1 MKTKLTLIVVIF
13 FCIAI
18 DSNAD
23 QLSITRQMALI
34 LANENDHE
42 QSAIEFRRLAAF
54 VTEKNIKA
62 AYYYAAAYEYWKSEK
77 YYLSQKMLDNCETVS
92 FDLTPY
98 VRLLRAECSI
108 AQKQFEES
116 LFYLEGIC
124 LNEMDQRFQDTIRT
138 RLTHAHIILKQ
149 YENARNIIDSLHCQK
164 HEAIDAFNH
173 YINGKDKKA
182 WVGGFLGL
190 IPGLGYAYSKEYA
203 NALRSLIMNSLFIY
217 GQIDCARNEQ
227 WGFFAV
233 ISFFELTWYSGSIY
247 GGIDAAHRYNNNRL
261 KDFLEVIYNNNELI
275 LNYKRLPS
283 ISFQYNC
290 KIDQQ

>member
-1 MKTKLTLIVVIF
+1 MKTKLTLIVAILF
-13 FCIAI
+13 FNAVC
-18 DSNAD
+18 SNAD

-54 VTEKNIKA
+54 VSENNIKA

-77 YYLSQKMLDNCETVS
+77 YYLSQKMLDNCETAS

-108 AQKQFEES
+108 AQKQFKES
-116 LFYLEGIC
+116 LFYLEGIS
-124 LNEMDQRFQDTIRT
+124 LNEQNQEFQDIIRI
-138 RLTHAHIILKQ
+138 RLAHANIVLKR
-149 YENARNIIDSLHCQK
+149 YENVRNEMDSLHCQHK
-164 HEAIDAFNH
+164 EALDAFNL
-173 YINGKDKKA
+173 YINGKDKKGS
-182 WVGGFLGL
+182 VGGFLGL

-203 NALRSLIMNSLFIY
+203 NALRSLIMNSLFLY
-217 GQIDCARNEQ
+217 GQIDCARHEQ

-261 KDFLEVIYNNNELI
+261 KDLLEVIYNNNELI
-275 LNYKRLPS
+275 LNYQRLPS

-290 KIDQQ
+290 K

>member
-1 MKTKLTLIVVIF
+1 MKTKLTFTVIVIF
-13 FCIAI
+13 FVAVS
-18 DSNAD
+18 SNAD

-34 LANENDHE
+34 LAYENNHE

-54 VTEKNIKA
+54 VSENNIKA

-108 AQKQFEES
+108 AQKQFKES
-116 LFYLEGIC
+116 LFYLEGIS
-124 LNEMDQRFQDTIRT
+124 LYELDQKFQDIIRT
-138 RLTHAHIILKQ
+138 RLAHVKIVLKQ
-149 YENARNIIDSLHCQK
+149 YENARNTIDSLNYQQK
-164 HEAIDAFNH
+164 EAIDAFNL
-173 YINGKDKKA
+173 YINGNDKKA
-182 WVGGFLGL
+182 WTGGFLGL
-190 IPGLGYAYSKEYA
+190 IPGMGYAYSKEYA
-203 NALRSLIMNSLFIY
+203 NAIRSLIMNSLFIY

-233 ISFFELTWYSGSIY
+233 ISFFELTWYSGSVY

-261 KDFLEVIYNNNELI
+261 KDCLDVIYNNNELI

-283 ISFQYNC
+283 ISFQYNN
-290 KIDQQ
+290 K